1 MKTQIVYIIVSDETD
16 TYLEQAMV
24 SVYSLRLYNSEAKV
38 ILVTDL
44 ETNSTLS
51 GNRAGILDYISEKR
65 VIEIPG
71 VYSKMQR
78 SRYLKTTLRNNI
90 QGNFLYM
97 DTDTFIMRDLT
108 DVDSLTMDIGA
119 VLDMTM
125 PSRSVPSSL
134 CNQFS
139 LLGLDPREAKDS
151 YFNSGVIFVRDVP
164 LCYRLYQ
171 EWHDAWLESIGK
183 GLNRDQPALTK
194 ADYACGNVIQQLPYI
209 WNCQITP
216 SHARNYRDNAYI
228 LHYFGS
234 IYDMPKMANIPRE
247 LNELLMQVGDKFP
260 PKLSIPINYKEEEL
274 LRSSVALLFRKN
286 HRKMFSIFEWMSTL
300 LMKIKGERD

>member
-24 SVYSLRLYNSEAKV
+24 SVYSLRLYNPEAKV

-194 ADYACGNVIQQLPYI
+194 ADYACGNVIQQLPYM

>member
-90 QGNFLYM
+90 QGNFLYT